1 MLKTSLDGRSIKFH
15 FAANGSP
22 LYGDSIMLAKEIYR
36 EVYAAS
42 INPSPDC
49 FVACVDESNG
59 ELVACAGLS
68 FAAKGCLFSE
78 QYLDI
83 ELDLA
88 LQAVFGYPVSRNKA
102 VEVSALATRL
112 PNAGSELV
120 RIIPIACWYLGM
132 QAILCTATRRLQFV
146 FKHQKLPF
154 SAIAQPDPAR
164 LQNANGSDWGS
175 YYDADPQTG
184 IIRLDQIGHLF
195 QSYCGKY
202 DMFDGPHVPPDIRPV
217 SLVGNERIPA

>member
-1 MLKTSLDGRSIKFH
+1 MLKTNLEGKSITFH
-15 FAANGSP
+15 FSLKDSP
-22 LYGDSIMLAKEIYR
+22 LYGESVTLAKAVYR
-36 EVYAAS
+36 EVYQAS
-42 INPSPDC
+42 IQPSPDC
-49 FVACVDESNG
+49 FIACVDEHNG

-68 FAAKGCLFSE
+68 FAAKGQVFSE

-88 LQAVFGYPVSRNKA
+88 LQAVFGYPVSRDKA
-102 VEVSALATRL
+102 VEVSSLATRL

-132 QAILCTATRRLQFV
+132 QAILCTATRRLQLI

-154 SAIAQPDPAR
+154 SAIAEPDPKR
-164 LQNANGSDWGS
+164 LKHSSGSDWGT
-175 YYDADPQTG
+175 YYETDPQTG
-184 IIRLDQIGHLF
+184 IVRLDQIGHLF

-202 DMFDGPHVPPDIRPV
+202 DLFDGPHAPAENRLRV
-217 SLVGNERIPA
+217 SNPALIPA